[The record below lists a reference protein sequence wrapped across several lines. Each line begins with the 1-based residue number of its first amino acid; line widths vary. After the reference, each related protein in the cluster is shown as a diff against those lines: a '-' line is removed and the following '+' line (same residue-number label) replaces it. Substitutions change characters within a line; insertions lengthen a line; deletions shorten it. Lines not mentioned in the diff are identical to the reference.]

1 MISIQRREMHGMARP
16 GMAIAMLVLAGL
28 AACSDASKI
37 LDQEAPSR
45 VEASTLD
52 NPAYAQLLVN
62 GAIGDFECALGN
74 YIIAGGLVG
83 DELIDAQLAQAGW
96 DYDRRTIFS
105 GSIPYSTTQCGANQA
120 PGLYTPLSV
129 ARFQADNALKKLQSW
144 TDAQVANRPTLTAQA
159 ALYAGYSLVLLGEAM
174 CSAAID
180 LGPEMSRTQLYA
192 AAQDRFTTAL
202 TAIGSVTGEKAD
214 TLRNAARVGRARAL
228 LDQGKLQEARAD
240 AVLVTD
246 PTFVLNASY
255 SAANG
260 RRENLV
266 WSQMYRGLF
275 SSVDPSYRTVTYAGV
290 ADPRVTVV
298 NANAKGQDA
307 ATPIWRQTKYPLVNT
322 PIPIAR
328 YAEAQLIIA
337 EADNANN
344 NTANAVAII
353 NALHTKAGIP
363 AYAGG
368 TQAQVQA
375 QIIEE
380 RRREFFLEGQRL
392 GDLIRYNLQAVPVK
406 GTSFKNGGLYG
417 NDTGIQLCFPLP
429 DIERNNNP
437 NINKTS

>member
-1 MISIQRREMHGMARP
+1 MRGLAR
-16 GMAIAMLVLAGL
+16 AAVSVAAVALASL

-45 VEASTLD
+45 VDASTLD

-83 DELIDAQLAQAGW
+83 DELIDAQLGQAGW

-120 PGLYTPLSV
+120 PGLYTPVSV
-129 ARFQADNALKKLQSW
+129 ARFQADNALRRLQAW
-144 TDAQVANRPTLTAQA
+144 TDAQVTNRQSLIAQA
-159 ALYAGYSLVLLGEAM
+159 ATYAGYSLVLLGEAM

-180 LGPEMSRTQLYA
+180 LGPEMSRAQLFA
-192 AAQDRFTTAL
+192 AAQDRFTTAI
-202 TAIGSVTGEKAD
+202 AAAQASSNSVM
-214 TLRNAARVGRARAL
+214 LNAARIGRARAL

-246 PTFVLNASY
+246 PNFVLNASY

-275 SSVDPSYRTVTYAGV
+275 SSVDPSYRGVTYAGV
-290 ADPRVTVV
+290 ADPRVRVV
-298 NANAKGQDA
+298 NANATGQDRV
-307 ATPIWRQTKYPLVNT
+307 TPIWQQTKYPLISS
-322 PIPIAR
+322 PIPVAR
-328 YAEAQLIIA
+328 YAEAQLIVA

-344 NTANAVAII
+344 NTANAIAII
-353 NALHTKAGIP
+353 NALHAKAGIP
-363 AYAGG
+363 AYTGG
-368 TQAQVQA
+368 ATQAEVQA

-380 RRREFFLEGQRL
+380 RRREFFLEGQHL
-392 GDLIRYNLQAVPVK
+392 GDIIRYNLQVVPVK
-406 GTSFKNGGLYG
+406 GTAFKNGGSYG

-437 NINKTS
+437 SIAKTS